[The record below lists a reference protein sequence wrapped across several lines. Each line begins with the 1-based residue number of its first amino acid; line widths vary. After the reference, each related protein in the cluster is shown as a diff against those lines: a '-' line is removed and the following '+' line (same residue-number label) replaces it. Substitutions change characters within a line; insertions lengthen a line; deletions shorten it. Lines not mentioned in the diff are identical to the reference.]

1 MLRKFPFTA
10 RSVVTHPYYSATLCL
25 RELLYSLICK
35 LLSPAC
41 LSRDFCGAYCGWA
54 WFLPRCAGLG
64 GCVVVWTD
72 SRGMHHFR
80 PGAAAGS
87 RCSTGFCCYC
97 GRRGLRRTSPRIS
110 SEIAGIPCPVLY
122 PFSWRIW
129 SPLRLVL
136 CVDSALTDETL
147 PFILFVLLFKMYCNT
162 KISAHI
168 YLIYRFI

>member
-10 RSVVTHPYYSATLCL
+10 RSVVTHLYYSATLCL

-41 LSRDFCGAYCGWA
+41 LSRDFCGAYCVWA
-54 WFLPRCAGLG
+54 WLLPRCAGLG

-87 RCSTGFCCYC
+87 RCSTGFCCSC
-97 GRRGLRRTSPRIS
+97 GRRGLHRTSPRIS

-122 PFSWRIW
+122 SFSWRIW
-129 SPLRLVL
+129 FPLRFGFVYWLYFNPWDAIIHTFCSFVQDVL
-136 CVDSALTDETL
+136 
-147 PFILFVLLFKMYCNT
+147 
-162 KISAHI
+162 
-168 YLIYRFI
+168 